1 MNHFLDESA
10 QTDLSKTIQLISE
23 NPLQKI
29 KPSLFK
35 QKFVAN

>member
-10 QTDLSKTIQLISE
+10 QTDMSKTIQLISE

-29 KPSLFK
+29 KLSLFK